1 MSNGCCNNT
10 EIKKFVNLITIP
22 NNKNPQCY
30 DVTIFYCKN
39 CGSMKSNSNIRHIKY
54 DTTRNK

>member
-39 CGSMKSNSNIRHIKY
+39 CGSMKANSNIRHIKY
-54 DTTRNK
+54 ET